1 MTLRD
6 RMLFVYGDAVLNEDF
21 QRALRELISRVCPEV
36 AESLPV
42 QIVDL
47 PDDRPRRMII
57 LEEEE

>member
-1 MTLRD
+1 
-6 RMLFVYGDAVLNEDF
+6 MLFVYGDAVLNEDF